1 MFILTKFQDLIQIPP
16 HEFYKK
22 SRDSIE
28 DKINEKYA
36 NKIVQKVG
44 LCVCMWD
51 LRKASD
57 GLVGFGTGNVNV
69 NIEFRMVV
77 FRPFKGE
84 VIAARIKG
92 NTPGGIYLT
101 TEFFDNIFVPETML
115 FEGCFYNEEE
125 EVWVWLSGETEI
137 FFDNGTVVHARIE
150 KETWQD
156 AMVIDEKKSKVVN
169 GAKDTPTRT
178 PYSIEASMAEV
189 GLGGVEWW

>member
-1 MFILTKFQDLIQIPP
+1 MFILTEFQDLIQIPP
-16 HEFYKK
+16 HEFYKQ
-22 SRDSIE
+22 SRDALE

-44 LCVCMWD
+44 LCICMWD
-51 LRKASD
+51 LLKASE
-57 GLVGFGTGNVNV
+57 GLIGFGTGNASVNV
-69 NIEFRMVV
+69 EFRMIV

-84 VIAARIKG
+84 VIAARIKA
-92 NTPGGIYLT
+92 NTPQGIYLT

-115 FEGCFYNEEE
+115 FENSYFHEDE
-125 EVWVWLSGETEI
+125 EVWVWPSGETEI

-156 AMVIDEKKSKVVN
+156 AMQVDEKK
-169 GAKDTPTRT
+169 AKDAAART